1 MMAAPRAAG
10 VEMECDA
17 EAEEGGE
24 GGEPA
29 VDGGGGSGRD
39 FFEKCVGEEDQVVR
53 LRVRVTW
60 PTTTGGRC
68 GFFQWQIGILL
79 PKNFQDS
86 LLYQILL
93 YIHEY

>member
-39 FFEKCVGEEDQVVR
+39 FFEKCVGEEDLVVR
-53 LRVRVTW
+53 LGLGMPGSGDVANNDRR
-60 PTTTGGRC
+60 P
-68 GFFQWQIGILL
+68 
-79 PKNFQDS
+79 
-86 LLYQILL
+86 
-93 YIHEY
+93 